1 MTTPFIEYRGLE
13 KSFGPKRVLDGVDL
27 TVNQGE
33 TMVILG
39 GSGTGKSV
47 LLKLT
52 IGLMATDSGRILVE
66 GEDVTD
72 FEEKAWYPIRNRIS
86 YMFQWGAL
94 FDSMSV
100 FENVAFPLKERGG
113 VPEEEIAKR
122 VGEKL
127 ALVGLADTE
136 ALFPADLSGGMRKR
150 VALARSTIFEPQCI
164 LYDEPTAGL
173 DPITSDTINRLIRR
187 MQKVLGVTSIVVTH
201 DINSMFHVADR
212 VAFLWKGKMAFVGTP
227 DEARN
232 SDHPTLRGFIEGRNP
247 DEHDP

>member
-1 MTTPFIEYRGLE
+1 MPPFLEYRGLR
-13 KSFGPKRVLDGVDL
+13 KSFGPKKVLDGVDL
-27 TVNQGE
+27 QVRDGE
-33 TMVILG
+33 TLVILG

-52 IGLMATDSGRILVE
+52 IGLLPADSGRIFVE

-72 FEEKAWYPIRNRIS
+72 YGEKAWMSVRARIS

-100 FENVAFPLKERGG
+100 FENIAFPLRERGG
-113 VPEEEIAKR
+113 FTEEEIGKR
-122 VGEKL
+122 VAERL
-127 ALVGLADTE
+127 DLVNLEGSEGA
-136 ALFPADLSGGMRKR
+136 FPSDLSGGMRKR
-150 VALARSTIFEPQCI
+150 VALARSTVFDPRCI

-201 DINSMFHVADR
+201 DIRSMFHVADR
-212 VAFLWKGKMAFVGTP
+212 VAFLYRGTVAWVGTP
-227 DEARN
+227 EEARGAE
-232 SDHPTLRGFIEGRNP
+232 HPVLRGFIEGRDP
-247 DEHDP
+247 DAHEP